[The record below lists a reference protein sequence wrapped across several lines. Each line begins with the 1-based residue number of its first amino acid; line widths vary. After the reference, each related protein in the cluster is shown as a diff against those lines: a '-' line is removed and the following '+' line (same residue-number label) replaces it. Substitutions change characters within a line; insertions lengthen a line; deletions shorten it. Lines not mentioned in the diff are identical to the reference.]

1 MVLPTDGALSVTVG
15 TVLSTVN
22 VPLGPAA
29 GATFPTVSTAV
40 PAASE
45 IPSVPLPVI
54 PLIVTVRV
62 APDPVTPTVPF
73 AVPVLFN
80 VMFPTASV
88 LALKFASAYVT
99 V

>member
-1 MVLPTDGALSVTVG
+1 MLPTDGVPIATVG
-15 TVLSTVN
+15 AVLSTVI
-22 VPLGPAA
+22 VALGPAA

-40 PAASE
+40 PAATL

-62 APDPVTPTVPF
+62 APDPDTPTVPF
-73 AVPVLFN
+73 AVPVLSN

>member
-1 MVLPTDGALSVTVG
+1 MLLTDGAPITTVG
-15 TVLSTVN
+15 ALLSTVM
-22 VPLGPAA
+22 VALGPAA
-29 GATFPTVSTAV
+29 GAAFPTVSTAV

-62 APDPVTPTVPF
+62 APEPVTATLPF

-80 VMFPTASV
+80 VMFPTVSV